1 MKNKNGHTF
10 AIKTGLSIVLPI
22 LIIAFF
28 FYGLGSCVPQPD
40 ILGKDED
47 EYDYTQ
53 GDVDFIVKWI
63 GYKIDMSDVVSMYNS
78 QLYSR
83 DRTVYKRMVLTE
95 EKSSEMYEDFS
106 EMDIWENG
114 AMPIDKR
121 DSLLASRWPELENV
135 IQKDDILWRYVECNS
150 IDTVWCA
157 VFDWQE
163 DTLHFRLYEY

>member
-1 MKNKNGHTF
+1 MKNKDGRAF
-10 AIKTGLSIVLPI
+10 AIKTGLSIALSI
-22 LIIAFF
+22 LIIAAF
-28 FYGLGSCVPQPD
+28 FYGLGSCVPKPD
-40 ILGKDED
+40 ILGEDED
-47 EYDYTQ
+47 DYTQ
-53 GDVDFIVKWI
+53 DDVDFIAKWI
-63 GYKIDMSDVVSMYNS
+63 GYKIGMPDVVSMYNS

-95 EKSSEMYEDFS
+95 EKSSGMYEDFS
-106 EMDIWENG
+106 EMGIWENG
-114 AMPIDKR
+114 AMPIGKR

-135 IQKDDILWRYVECNS
+135 IQKDDILWRYVECAS